1 MKVPFFRLS
10 PVSKEIENVRSVLES
25 GWLTTGKWVKD
36 FEELFADYCG
46 VKHAL
51 AVNSC
56 TAALHLAVEA
66 LGIGP
71 GDKVVVP
78 SLTFTAS
85 AEVIRYVGADP
96 VFIDIDP
103 DTLLITAEAVET
115 AILNNSN
122 VKAVIAVHFGGQ
134 SVELTSESGVLTACE
149 KYGIKLIQDAAHAF
163 PSYDIYG
170 PVGSIGDVTCFSF
183 YANKTITCGEGGM
196 LVTNNDD
203 IAKRAKMMRLHGI
216 DRDVWDRFTSS
227 KAGSWVYDV
236 KAPGFKY
243 NLPDINAAVGVA
255 QFEKAWEFRERRQ
268 EIASKYAV
276 EFANLDGVNLIKS
289 RVNPDH
295 HSYHLFPIILTDAAR
310 LDRDAFIGAMTE
322 KGIGTS
328 VHYRPLHHMSYYRKH
343 YGLEES
349 FFPNTEGYWKGC
361 VSLPL
366 YPDMS
371 DSDVDA
377 VVTIV
382 KSLLM

>member
-10 PVSKEIENVRSVLES
+10 PVSKELENVRSVLES

-56 TAALHLAVEA
+56 TAALHLAIEA

-71 GDKVVVP
+71 GDKVIVP

-96 VFIDIDP
+96 VFIDVDP
-103 DTLLITAEAVET
+103 DTLLITAEAVEK
-115 AILNNSN
+115 AILSNSN
-122 VKAVIAVHFGGQ
+122 VKAVMAVHFGGQ
-134 SVELTSESGVLTACE
+134 SVDLTSESGVLTVCE
-149 KYGIKLIQDAAHAF
+149 KYDIKLIQDAAHAF
-163 PSYDIYG
+163 PSYDVYG

-196 LVTNNDD
+196 LVTNSDD

-268 EIASKYAV
+268 EIASRYVV
-276 EFANLDGVNLIKS
+276 EFASLNGVDLIKS
-289 RVNPDH
+289 RVQQDH
-295 HSYHLFPIILTDAAR
+295 HSYHLFPIVLTEEAR
-310 LDRDAFIGAMTE
+310 LDRDAFIEAMT
-322 KGIGTS
+322 KVGIGTS
-328 VHYRPLHHMSYYRKH
+328 VHYRPLHHMSYYRES
-343 YGLEES
+343 YGLDES
-349 FFPNTEGYWKGC
+349 LFPNSERYWKGC

-371 DSDVDA
+371 DGDVDA
-377 VVTIV
+377 VITSV
-382 KSLLM
+382 KTLLG